1 MQTGLNSPQLAP
13 TGQHIIQV
21 VRNWGPV
28 GGMESYVWHLSHALA
43 QNNYRVTIVC
53 EKSHAVTVA
62 SNIDVIETGLLPP
75 KPRWI
80 LYWRF
85 ANKVEAVVQSIQGQC
100 IVHSHERC
108 ISHDLTTFHS
118 MPFAGIKDK
127 SIWRRLSIRVWA
139 YLRMEAR
146 ELGVPLNPAVSI
158 VPVSAV
164 IAKAISKHYPSVV
177 NQIASPIAPGVMAM
191 PQRPQRVVTVDG
203 GTIGF
208 IGKEWGRKGFT
219 LFMQIATQ
227 LLKQRPHLRL
237 VVLGPEQAEVADQ
250 CRNYPGAIAFL
261 GWQSSESFFQDLD
274 LLIHPASSEAY
285 GMVIAE
291 AMVCHLPVLVS
302 DACGAAVD
310 VSERHGTVLSLHHSV
325 NQWAQAADA
334 LLRNTH
340 PMAGYLRPWSQ
351 VAAEY
356 ETQYH
361 AIALKKYQTTIKT
374 ITT

>member
-1 MQTGLNSPQLAP
+1 MQTGLSSPQPAL
-13 TGQHIIQV
+13 TRQHIIQV

-43 QNNYRVTIVC
+43 LLNFRITVVC
-53 EKSHAVTVA
+53 EKSHSMTVA
-62 SNIDVIETGLLPP
+62 SNIEVIETGLLPP

-85 ANKVEAVVQSIQGQC
+85 ANKVEVVVQSILSRSQC

-127 SIWRRLSIRVWA
+127 SILRRLSIRVWA

-146 ELGVPLNPAVSI
+146 ELGVPPNPSVCI

-164 IAKAISKHYPSVV
+164 ISRAISKHYPLVV
-177 NQIASPIAPGVMAM
+177 NQIVAPISPGVMAM
-191 PQRPQRVVTVDG
+191 PQRPQRIVPMDG

-208 IGKEWGRKGFT
+208 MGKEWGRKGFA
-219 LFMQIATQ
+219 LFIQIAKKLQ
-227 LLKQRPHLRL
+227 LQRPNLRVL
-237 VVLGPEQAEVADQ
+237 VLGPEEAEVGHLCQD
-250 CRNYPGAIAFL
+250 YPGDIEFL
-261 GWQSSESFFQDLD
+261 GWQPSAQYFQELD

-291 AMVCHLPVLVS
+291 AMACHVPVLVS

-325 NQWAQAADA
+325 SQWAQAGDA
-334 LLRNTH
+334 LLRNTQS
-340 PMAGYLRPWSQ
+340 MTGYLRPWAQ

-356 ETQYH
+356 ETQYQ
-361 AIALKKYQTTIKT
+361 AISLKKYQTTSKI
-374 ITT
+374 

>member
-1 MQTGLNSPQLAP
+1 MQTGLNPSQPAP
-13 TGQHIIQV
+13 TIQHIIQI

-43 QNNYRVTIVC
+43 ERNYQVTIIC
-53 EKSHAVTVA
+53 EKSHAGTDA
-62 SNIDVIETGLLPP
+62 GNIHVIETGLLPA

-146 ELGVPLNPAVSI
+146 ELGAPPNPAVCI

-177 NQIASPIAPGVMAM
+177 NQIVSPISPGVMAM
-191 PQRPQRVVTVDG
+191 QKRPQRIVPADG

-219 LFMQIATQ
+219 LFMQIAMQ
-227 LLKQRPHLRL
+227 LQKKRPHLRL
-237 VVLGPEQAEVADQ
+237 VVLGPEHAEVADQ
-250 CRNYPGAIAFL
+250 CRNYSGAIEFL
-261 GWQSSESFFQDLD
+261 GWQSSGSFFQDLD

-291 AMVCHLPVLVS
+291 AMACHVPVLVS

-310 VSERHGTVLSLHHSV
+310 VSEGHGTVLSLHNSV
-325 NQWAQAADA
+325 SEWTQAGDA
-334 LLRNTH
+334 LLSNMQS
-340 PMAGYLRPWSQ
+340 MAGYLRPWAK

-361 AIALKKYQTTIKT
+361 AISLKKYKTTIKP
-374 ITT
+374 

>member
-1 MQTGLNSPQLAP
+1 MQTGLNPSQPAP
-13 TGQHIIQV
+13 TIQHIIQI

-43 QNNYRVTIVC
+43 ERNYQVTIIC
-53 EKSHAVTVA
+53 EKSHAGTDA
-62 SNIDVIETGLLPP
+62 GNIHVIETGLLPA

-100 IVHSHERC
+100 IVHSHERS
-108 ISHDLTTFHS
+108 IGHDLTTFHS
-118 MPFAGIKDK
+118 MPFAGIKEK

-146 ELGVPLNPAVSI
+146 ELGASPNPAVAI

-164 IAKAISKHYPSVV
+164 IANAISRYYPSVL
-177 NQIASPIAPGVMAM
+177 NQIVSPISPGVMVM
-191 PQRPQRVVTVDG
+191 PQRPQRIVPVDG

-208 IGKEWGRKGFT
+208 IGKEWGRKGFA

-227 LLKQRPHLRL
+227 LQKQRPHLRL

-250 CRNYPGAIAFL
+250 CRNYPGVIAFL
-261 GWQSSESFFQDLD
+261 GWQSSGSFFQDLD

-291 AMVCHLPVLVS
+291 AMACHVPVLVS

-310 VSERHGTVLSLHHSV
+310 VSERHGTVLSLHDPVSE
-325 NQWAQAADA
+325 WAQAGEA
-334 LLRNTH
+334 LLCNAQS
-340 PMAGYLRPWSQ
+340 MAGYLRPWAH
-351 VAAEY
+351 VATEY
-356 ETQYH
+356 ETQYR
-361 AIALKKYQTTIKT
+361 AISSKKYQTTTKP
-374 ITT
+374 

>member
-1 MQTGLNSPQLAP
+1 MQTGFNPPQPAP

-43 QNNYRVTIVC
+43 LLNYRITIVC
-53 EKSHAVTVA
+53 EKSHEARAV
-62 SNIDVIETGLLPP
+62 SNIEVIETGSLPP

-85 ANKVEAVVQSIQGQC
+85 ASKVEAVVQSILSRGQC
-100 IVHSHERC
+100 IVHSHERS

-118 MPFAGIKDK
+118 MPFAGVKDR

-146 ELGVPLNPAVSI
+146 ELGAPPNPSVCI

-177 NQIASPIAPGVMAM
+177 NQIASPISPGVMAM
-191 PQRPQRVVTVDG
+191 PQRPQRIFPEDG

-208 IGKEWGRKGFT
+208 IGKEWGRKGFI
-219 LFMQIATQ
+219 LFIQIATQ
-227 LLKQRPHLRL
+227 LQLRRPNLRVL
-237 VVLGPEQAEVADQ
+237 VLGPEEAEVEHLCQD
-250 CRNYPGAIAFL
+250 YPVAIEFL
-261 GWQSSESFFQDLD
+261 GWQPSASVFQELD

-291 AMVCHLPVLVS
+291 AMACQVPVLVS

-310 VSERHGTVLSLHHSV
+310 VSANHGTVLSLHDSIS
-325 NQWAQAADA
+325 QWVQAGDA
-334 LLRNTH
+334 LLCSKQSK
-340 PMAGYLRPWSQ
+340 AGYLRPWAQ

-356 ETQYH
+356 ETQYQN
-361 AIALKKYQTTIKT
+361 ISFKKYQNTTT
-374 ITT
+374 P

>member
-1 MQTGLNSPQLAP
+1 MQTGLSSPQPAL
-13 TGQHIIQV
+13 TRQHIIQI

-53 EKSHAVTVA
+53 EKSHAMTVA
-62 SNIDVIETGLLPP
+62 SNMEVIETGLLPP

-85 ANKVEAVVQSIQGQC
+85 ANKVEAVVQSILSRSQC

-146 ELGVPLNPAVSI
+146 ELGAPPYPPVRI
-158 VPVSAV
+158 VPVSTV
-164 IAKAISKHYPSVV
+164 IADAIARYYPSLVS
-177 NQIASPIAPGVMAM
+177 QITAPISPGVIAM
-191 PQRPQRVVTVDG
+191 PQRPQRIVPMDG

-208 IGKEWGRKGFT
+208 MGKEWGRKGFA
-219 LFMQIATQ
+219 LFLEIAKQ
-227 LLKQRPHLRL
+227 LKLQRPNLRVL
-237 VVLGPEQAEVADQ
+237 VLGPEEAEVGHLCQD
-250 CRNYPGAIAFL
+250 YPGDIEFL
-261 GWQSSESFFQDLD
+261 GWQPSAQFFQELD

-291 AMVCHLPVLVS
+291 AMACHVPVLVS

-310 VSERHGTVLSLHHSV
+310 VSVRHGTVLSLHHSV
-325 NQWAQAADA
+325 SQWAQAADA
-334 LLRNTH
+334 LLRNTQS
-340 PMAGYLRPWSQ
+340 MTGYLRPWAQ

-356 ETQYH
+356 ETQYQ
-361 AIALKKYQTTIKT
+361 AISLKKYQTTTKI
-374 ITT
+374 

>member
-1 MQTGLNSPQLAP
+1 MQTGLNSPQP
-13 TGQHIIQV
+13 TLTRQHIIQV

-43 QNNYRVTIVC
+43 LLNYRITIVC
-53 EKSHAVTVA
+53 EKSHEATA
-62 SNIDVIETGLLPP
+62 SNIEVIEIGLLPP

-85 ANKVEAVVQSIQGQC
+85 AKKVEAVVQSILSNGQC
-100 IVHSHERC
+100 IVHSHERS

-146 ELGVPLNPAVSI
+146 EIGAPPNPAVCI

-164 IAKAISKHYPSVV
+164 IANAISKHYPLLV
-177 NQIASPIAPGVMAM
+177 NQIVSPISPGVIAM
-191 PQRPQRVVTVDG
+191 PTRPQRIVSEDG

-208 IGKEWGRKGFT
+208 IGKEWGRKGFAKF
-219 LFMQIATQ
+219 LEIAKQ
-227 LLKQRPHLRL
+227 LRLRRPNLRL
-237 VVLGPEQAEVADQ
+237 VVLGPEQEQVAHLCQD
-250 CRNYPGAIAFL
+250 YSGAIEFL
-261 GWQSSESFFQDLD
+261 GWQPSSSVFQELD

-291 AMVCHLPVLVS
+291 AMACQVPVLVS

-310 VSERHGTVLSLHHSV
+310 VSAQHGMVLSLNDSIS
-325 NQWAQAADA
+325 QWTQAGDA
-334 LLRNTH
+334 LLRNSQT
-340 PMAGYLRPWSQ
+340 MAGYLRPWAQ

-356 ETQYH
+356 ETQYQH
-361 AIALKKYQTTIKT
+361 IALKKCRNTLTP
-374 ITT
+374 

>member
-1 MQTGLNSPQLAP
+1 MQLGLNPSQPA
-13 TGQHIIQV
+13 GHSGRHIIQL
-21 VRNWGPV
+21 VRHWGPV

-43 QNNYRVTIVC
+43 LLNYRITIVC
-53 EKSHAVTVA
+53 EKSHAVSTA
-62 SNIDVIETGLLPP
+62 SNIHIIETGLLPP

-85 ANKVEAVVQSIQGQC
+85 ANNVDAVVQSIQGQGQC
-100 IVHSHERC
+100 IVHSHERS

-146 ELGVPLNPAVSI
+146 ELGAPPNPAVCI

-164 IAKAISKHYPSVV
+164 IAKAISKHYPALV
-177 NQIASPIAPGVMAM
+177 NQIASPISPGVIEM
-191 PQRPQRVVTVDG
+191 PQRPQHIVPGDG

-208 IGKEWGRKGFT
+208 IGKEWGRKGFV
-219 LFMQIATQ
+219 LFMQIAKQ
-227 LLKQRPHLRL
+227 LQKQRPNLQL
-237 VVLGPEQAEVADQ
+237 VVLGPEPAEVADA
-250 CRNYPGAIAFL
+250 CRDYPGTIAFL
-261 GWQSSESFFQDLD
+261 GWQPSGSFFQGLD

-291 AMVCHLPVLVS
+291 AMACHLPVLVS

-310 VSERHGTVLSLHHSV
+310 VSEHHGTVLSLHHSV
-325 NQWAQAADA
+325 GEWAQAADA
-334 LLRNTH
+334 LLRNT
-340 PMAGYLRPWSQ
+340 PSTAGYRRPWAQ

-356 ETQYH
+356 ETQYQ
-361 AIALKKYQTTIKT
+361 AISLKKYQTTIKP
-374 ITT
+374 

>member
-1 MQTGLNSPQLAP
+1 MQSGLNPPQPVP

-43 QNNYRVTIVC
+43 LLNYRITIVC
-53 EKSHAVTVA
+53 EKSHEARATG
-62 SNIDVIETGLLPP
+62 NIDVIETGLLPP

-85 ANKVEAVVQSIQGQC
+85 ANKVEAAVQSIQGQC
-100 IVHSHERC
+100 IVHSHERS

-118 MPFAGIKDK
+118 MPFAGIKEK

-146 ELGVPLNPAVSI
+146 ELGAPPNPAVCI

-164 IAKAISKHYPSVV
+164 IAKAISKHYPALV
-177 NQIASPIAPGVMAM
+177 NRIASPISPGVMAM
-191 PQRPQRVVTVDG
+191 PQRPQRIVPKDG

-208 IGKEWGRKGFT
+208 IGKEWGRKGFV
-219 LFMQIATQ
+219 LFMQIARQ
-227 LLKQRPHLRL
+227 LQKQRPHLQL
-237 VVLGPEQAEVADQ
+237 VVLGPEHAEVADA
-250 CRNYPGAIAFL
+250 CRDYPGTIEFL
-261 GWQSSESFFQDLD
+261 GWQPSGSFFQGLD

-285 GMVIAE
+285 GMAIAE
-291 AMVCHLPVLVS
+291 AMACHVPVLVS

-310 VSERHGTVLSLHHSV
+310 VSEHHGTVLSLHHSV
-325 NQWAQAADA
+325 GEWAQAADA
-334 LLRNTH
+334 LLCNTQ
-340 PMAGYLRPWSQ
+340 PMAGYLRPWAQ

-356 ETQYH
+356 ETHYQ
-361 AIALKKYQTTIKT
+361 AISLKKYQTTIKP
-374 ITT
+374 

>member
-1 MQTGLNSPQLAP
+1 MQTGLNSPQPAL
-13 TGQHIIQV
+13 TRQHIIQI

-43 QNNYRVTIVC
+43 LLNYRITVVC
-53 EKSHAVTVA
+53 EKSHEARAT
-62 SNIDVIETGLLPP
+62 SNIEVIETGLLPP

-100 IVHSHERC
+100 IVHSHERS

-146 ELGVPLNPAVSI
+146 ELGAPPNPAVCI

-164 IAKAISKHYPSVV
+164 IAKAISNYYPAVV
-177 NQIASPIAPGVMAM
+177 NQIAAPISPGVMVM
-191 PQRPQRVVTVDG
+191 PTRPLRTVPEDG

-208 IGKEWGRKGFT
+208 IGKEWSRKGFA
-219 LFMQIATQ
+219 LFLEIAKQ
-227 LLKQRPHLRL
+227 LHMQRPNLRVL
-237 VVLGPEQAEVADQ
+237 VLGPEEAEVAHLCQD
-250 CRNYPGAIAFL
+250 YPVEIEFL
-261 GWQSSESFFQDLD
+261 GWQPSAQFFQELD

-291 AMVCHLPVLVS
+291 AMACQVPVLVS

-310 VSERHGTVLSLHHSV
+310 VSAKYGVVLSLHDSIV
-325 NQWAQAADA
+325 QWAQAGDA
-334 LLRNTH
+334 LLRNTQS
-340 PMAGYLRPWSQ
+340 MTGYLRPWAQ

-356 ETQYH
+356 ETQYQ
-361 AIALKKYQTTIKT
+361 AISLKKYKTIKP
-374 ITT
+374 

>member
-1 MQTGLNSPQLAP
+1 MQTGLNPPQPAP
-13 TGQHIIQV
+13 TSQHIIQV

-43 QNNYRVTIVC
+43 QHNYRVTIVC
-53 EKSHAVTVA
+53 EKAHKATAA
-62 SNIDVIETGLLPP
+62 SNIEVIETGFLPP

-85 ANKVEAVVQSIQGQC
+85 ANKVEAVVQSIQSESQC
-100 IVHSHERC
+100 IVHSHERS
-108 ISHDLTTFHS
+108 IDHDLTTFHS
-118 MPFAGIKDK
+118 MPFAGVKDK

-146 ELGVPLNPAVSI
+146 ELGVSPNPAVCI

-164 IAKAISKHYPSVV
+164 IAKAISKYYPSVV
-177 NQIASPIAPGVMAM
+177 NQIASPIAPGVMEM
-191 PQRPQRVVTVDG
+191 PQRPQRIVAVDG

-208 IGKEWGRKGFT
+208 IGKEWGRKGFA
-219 LFMQIATQ
+219 LFLEIAKQ
-227 LLKQRPHLRL
+227 LELQRPNLRVL
-237 VVLGPEQAEVADQ
+237 VLGPEEAEVGHLCQD
-250 CRNYPGAIAFL
+250 YPGDIEFL
-261 GWQSSESFFQDLD
+261 GWQSSASFFQDLD

-291 AMVCHLPVLVS
+291 AMACHVPVLVS

-310 VSERHGTVLSLHHSV
+310 VSERNGTVLSLHHSV
-325 NQWAQAADA
+325 SEWAQAGDA
-334 LLRNTH
+334 LLPNTQS
-340 PMAGYLRPWSQ
+340 MAGYLRPWAQ

-361 AIALKKYQTTIKT
+361 AILLKKYKT
-374 ITT
+374 P

>member
-1 MQTGLNSPQLAP
+1 
-13 TGQHIIQV
+13 
-21 VRNWGPV
+21 
-28 GGMESYVWHLSHALA
+28 MESYVWHLSHALA
-43 QNNYRVTIVC
+43 LLNYRITVVC
-53 EKSHAVTVA
+53 EQSHEATAA
-62 SNIDVIETGLLPP
+62 SNIEVIETGLLPP

-85 ANKVEAVVQSIQGQC
+85 ANKVEALVHSILSRSQC

-146 ELGVPLNPAVSI
+146 ELGAPPNPSVCI

-164 IAKAISKHYPSVV
+164 ISKAISKHYPSVV
-177 NQIASPIAPGVMAM
+177 NQIVAPISPGVMAM
-191 PQRPQRVVTVDG
+191 PTRPQRIVPMDG

-208 IGKEWGRKGFT
+208 IGKEWSRKGFT
-219 LFMQIATQ
+219 LFMQIAMQ
-227 LLKQRPHLRL
+227 LQKQRPHLRVL
-237 VVLGPEQAEVADQ
+237 VLGPEEAEVASLCQD
-250 CRNYPGAIAFL
+250 YPGEIEFL
-261 GWQSSESFFQDLD
+261 GWQASGPFFQQLD
-274 LLIHPASSEAY
+274 LLIHPAASEAY

-291 AMVCHLPVLVS
+291 AMACHVPVLVS

-310 VSERHGTVLSLHHSV
+310 VSERHGTVLSLHHLVS
-325 NQWAQAADA
+325 QWAQAGDA
-334 LLRNTH
+334 LLRNTQS
-340 PMAGYLRPWSQ
+340 MTGYLRPWAQ

-356 ETQYH
+356 ETQYQT
-361 AIALKKYQTTIKT
+361 ISLKKYQTTTKI
-374 ITT
+374 

>member
-1 MQTGLNSPQLAP
+1 MQTGLNPPQPVP

-43 QNNYRVTIVC
+43 LLNYRITVVC
-53 EKSHAVTVA
+53 EKSHEAGATG
-62 SNIDVIETGLLPP
+62 NIDVIETGLLPP

-100 IVHSHERC
+100 IVHSHERT

-118 MPFAGIKDK
+118 MPFAGIKEK

-146 ELGVPLNPAVSI
+146 ELGASPNPPVCI
-158 VPVSAV
+158 IPVSAV

-177 NQIASPIAPGVMAM
+177 SHIASPISPGVMAM
-191 PQRPQRVVTVDG
+191 PQRPQRIVPKDG

-208 IGKEWGRKGFT
+208 IGKEWGRKGFA
-219 LFMQIATQ
+219 LFMQIASQ
-227 LLKQRPHLRL
+227 LQKHRPNLRL
-237 VVLGPEQAEVADQ
+237 LVLGPERAEVVDV
-250 CRNYPGAIAFL
+250 CRDYPGAIDFL
-261 GWQSSESFFQDLD
+261 GWQSSGSFFQELD

-291 AMVCHLPVLVS
+291 AMACHVPVLVS

-310 VSERHGTVLSLHHSV
+310 VSEHHGTVLSLHHSV
-325 NQWAQAADA
+325 GEWAQAGDA
-334 LLRNTH
+334 LLRNTQ
-340 PMAGYLRPWSQ
+340 PTAGYLRPWAQ

-361 AIALKKYQTTIKT
+361 AISLKKP
-374 ITT
+374 

>member
-1 MQTGLNSPQLAP
+1 MQTGLNLPQPAP
-13 TGQHIIQV
+13 TSQHIIQV

-43 QNNYRVTIVC
+43 LLNFRITVVC
-53 EKSHAVTVA
+53 EKSHLMTVA
-62 SNIDVIETGLLPP
+62 SNIEVIETGLLPP

-80 LYWRF
+80 LYWLF
-85 ANKVEAVVQSIQGQC
+85 ANKVEAVVQSILSRSQC

-146 ELGVPLNPAVSI
+146 ELGAPPNPAVCI

-164 IAKAISKHYPSVV
+164 IAKAISQHYPSVV
-177 NQIASPIAPGVMAM
+177 KQITAPISPGVMAM
-191 PQRPQRVVTVDG
+191 PTRPQRIVPEDG

-208 IGKEWGRKGFT
+208 IGKEWSRKGFA
-219 LFMQIATQ
+219 LFLDIAKQ
-227 LLKQRPHLRL
+227 LQMQRPNVRVL
-237 VVLGPEQAEVADQ
+237 VLGPEEVEVAHLCQD
-250 CRNYPGAIAFL
+250 YPVEIEFL
-261 GWQSSESFFQDLD
+261 GWQPSAQFFQELD

-291 AMVCHLPVLVS
+291 AMACHVPVLVS

-310 VSERHGTVLSLHHSV
+310 VSERHGTVLSLHNSV
-325 NQWAQAADA
+325 SQWAQAGDA
-334 LLRNTH
+334 LLRNTQS
-340 PMAGYLRPWSQ
+340 MTGYLRPWAQ

-356 ETQYH
+356 ETQYQH
-361 AIALKKYQTTIKT
+361 ISLNKNHNPTTP
-374 ITT
+374 

>member
-1 MQTGLNSPQLAP
+1 LALLNFRI
-13 TGQHIIQV
+13 TV
-21 VRNWGPV
+21 
-28 GGMESYVWHLSHALA
+28 
-43 QNNYRVTIVC
+43 VC
-53 EKSHAVTVA
+53 EKSHEARPT
-62 SNIDVIETGLLPP
+62 SNIEVIETGLLPP

-85 ANKVEAVVQSIQGQC
+85 ARQVEAVVQSILSRGQC
-100 IVHSHERC
+100 IVHSHERS

-146 ELGVPLNPAVSI
+146 ELGAPPNPAVCI

-164 IAKAISKHYPSVV
+164 IAKAISRHYPLVL
-177 NQIASPIAPGVMAM
+177 NQIVAPISPGVMAM
-191 PQRPQRVVTVDG
+191 PTRPQRIVPEDG

-208 IGKEWGRKGFT
+208 IGKEWSRKGFA
-219 LFMQIATQ
+219 LFLAIAKQ
-227 LLKQRPHLRL
+227 LQMQRPNLRL
-237 VVLGPEQAEVADQ
+237 LVLGPEQEQVAHLCQ
-250 CRNYPGAIAFL
+250 EYPGTIEFL
-261 GWQSSESFFQDLD
+261 GWQPSAQFFQELD

-291 AMVCHLPVLVS
+291 AMACRVPVLVS

-310 VSERHGTVLSLHHSV
+310 VSAKHGTVLSLHDSII
-325 NQWAQAADA
+325 QWAQAGDA
-334 LLRNTH
+334 LLRNTQS
-340 PMAGYLRPWSQ
+340 MAGYLRPWAQ

-356 ETQYH
+356 ETQYQR
-361 AIALKKYQTTIKT
+361 ISFKKTTT
-374 ITT
+374 P

>member
-1 MQTGLNSPQLAP
+1 
-13 TGQHIIQV
+13 
-21 VRNWGPV
+21 
-28 GGMESYVWHLSHALA
+28 MESYVWHLSHALA
-43 QNNYRVTIVC
+43 ERNYQVTIVC
-53 EKSHAVTVA
+53 EKSHAGTDA
-62 SNIDVIETGLLPP
+62 GNIHVIETGLLPA

-85 ANKVEAVVQSIQGQC
+85 ANKVEALVQSIQGQGQC

-118 MPFAGIKDK
+118 MPFAGIKEK

-146 ELGVPLNPAVSI
+146 ELGAPPNPAVCV

-164 IAKAISKHYPSVV
+164 IAKAISKHYPAVV
-177 NQIASPIAPGVMAM
+177 NHIASPISPGVMAM
-191 PQRPQRVVTVDG
+191 PTRPQRITPEDG

-208 IGKEWGRKGFT
+208 IGKEWGRKGFA
-219 LFMQIATQ
+219 LFIQIAAQ
-227 LLKQRPHLRL
+227 LQKQRPHLRV

-261 GWQSSESFFQDLD
+261 GWQSSGSFFQELD

-291 AMVCHLPVLVS
+291 AMACQVPVLVS

-310 VSERHGTVLSLHHSV
+310 VSANHGTVLSLHDSIS
-325 NQWAQAADA
+325 QWANAGDA
-334 LLRNTH
+334 LLRNSGSMT
-340 PMAGYLRPWSQ
+340 GYLRPWAQ

-356 ETQYH
+356 ETQYR
-361 AIALKKYQTTIKT
+361 AISSKKYQTTTKP
-374 ITT
+374 

>member
-1 MQTGLNSPQLAP
+1 MQTGLKPSQPAP
-13 TGQHIIQV
+13 AGQHIIQV

-43 QNNYRVTIVC
+43 LLNYRITIVC
-53 EKSHAVTVA
+53 EQSHEATAA
-62 SNIDVIETGLLPP
+62 SNIEVIKTGLLPP

-85 ANKVEAVVQSIQGQC
+85 ARKVEAVVQSIRLQSEC
-100 IVHSHERC
+100 IVHSHERT
-108 ISHDLTTFHS
+108 INHDLTTFHS
-118 MPFAGIKDK
+118 MPFAGVKDK

-146 ELGVPLNPAVSI
+146 ELGAPPNPAVCI

-177 NQIASPIAPGVMAM
+177 NQITAPISPGVMAM
-191 PQRPQRVVTVDG
+191 PTRPQRIVPEDG

-208 IGKEWGRKGFT
+208 IGKEWGRKGFA
-219 LFMQIATQ
+219 LFLEIAKQ
-227 LLKQRPHLRL
+227 LQLQRPNLRVL
-237 VVLGPEQAEVADQ
+237 VLGPEEAEVEHLCQD
-250 CRNYPGAIAFL
+250 YSGEIKFL
-261 GWQSSESFFQDLD
+261 GWQPSAHFFQELD

-291 AMVCHLPVLVS
+291 AMACQVPVLVS

-310 VSERHGTVLSLHHSV
+310 VSERQGTVLSLHDSIS
-325 NQWAQAADA
+325 QWGKAGDA
-334 LLRNTH
+334 LLRNTQS
-340 PMAGYLRPWSQ
+340 MTGCLRPWAQ

-356 ETQYH
+356 ETQYQE
-361 AIALKKYQTTIKT
+361 ITFKKTRTP
-374 ITT
+374 

>member
-1 MQTGLNSPQLAP
+1 MQTGLNPPQPAP

-43 QNNYRVTIVC
+43 LLNYRITIVC
-53 EKSHAVTVA
+53 EKSHEARSA
-62 SNIDVIETGLLPP
+62 SNIEVIEMGSLPP

-85 ANKVEAVVQSIQGQC
+85 ASKVEAVVQSILSRGQC
-100 IVHSHERC
+100 IVHSHERS

-118 MPFAGIKDK
+118 MPFAGVKDK

-146 ELGVPLNPAVSI
+146 ELGVPPNPSVCI

-164 IAKAISKHYPSVV
+164 IAKTISKHYPSIV
-177 NQIASPIAPGVMAM
+177 NHITSPISPGVMAM
-191 PQRPQRVVTVDG
+191 PQRPQRIVPEDG

-208 IGKEWGRKGFT
+208 IGKEWGRKGFI

-227 LLKQRPHLRL
+227 LQLRRPNLRVL
-237 VVLGPEQAEVADQ
+237 VLGPEEAEVEHLCQD
-250 CRNYPGAIAFL
+250 YPVAIEFL
-261 GWQSSESFFQDLD
+261 GWQPSTQFFQELD

-291 AMVCHLPVLVS
+291 AMACQVPVLVS
-302 DACGAAVD
+302 DACGAAAD
-310 VSERHGTVLSLHHSV
+310 VSSSHGTILSLHDSISRWV
-325 NQWAQAADA
+325 QAGDA
-334 LLRNTH
+334 LLGNIQSK
-340 PMAGYLRPWSQ
+340 AGYLRSWAQ

-356 ETQYH
+356 ETQYQH
-361 AIALKKYQTTIKT
+361 ISFKKYHN
-374 ITT
+374 ITTP

>member
-1 MQTGLNSPQLAP
+1 MQTGLNSPQPVP
-13 TGQHIIQV
+13 TGQHIVQL

-43 QNNYRVTIVC
+43 LLNYRITVVC
-53 EKSHAVTVA
+53 EKSHEVKVA
-62 SNIDVIETGLLPP
+62 ANIEVIETGVLPP

-85 ANKVEAVVQSIQGQC
+85 ANRVEAVVQSILSRGQC

-108 ISHDLTTFHS
+108 ISHDLTTFHT
-118 MPFAGIKDK
+118 MPFAGIKEK

-146 ELGVPLNPAVSI
+146 ELGAPPYSPVRI
-158 VPVSAV
+158 VPVSTV
-164 IAKAISKHYPSVV
+164 IADTIARYYPSLVS
-177 NQIASPIAPGVMAM
+177 QITAPISPGVMAM
-191 PQRPQRVVTVDG
+191 STRPQRIVPEDG

-227 LLKQRPHLRL
+227 LQKQRPHLRL
-237 VVLGPEQAEVADQ
+237 IVLGPEHAEVVDQ
-250 CRNYPGAIAFL
+250 CRNYPSAIEFL
-261 GWQSSESFFQDLD
+261 GWQSSASFFQDLD

-291 AMVCHLPVLVS
+291 AMACHVPVLVS

-325 NQWAQAADA
+325 SQWAQAGDA
-334 LLRNTH
+334 LLRNTQS
-340 PMAGYLRPWSQ
+340 MTGYLRPWAQ

-356 ETQYH
+356 ETQYQ
-361 AIALKKYQTTIKT
+361 AISLKKYQTTTKI
-374 ITT
+374 

>member
-1 MQTGLNSPQLAP
+1 MQPGLNHSQYPGQTGR
-13 TGQHIIQV
+13 HIIQV

-43 QNNYRVTIVC
+43 EHNYRITIVC
-53 EKSHAVTVA
+53 EQSHAVTAA
-62 SNIDVIETGLLPP
+62 SNIEVIETGLLPP

-85 ANKVEAVVQSIQGQC
+85 ANKVEAVIQSFQGQGRR

-118 MPFAGIKDK
+118 MPFAGIKEK

-146 ELGVPLNPAVSI
+146 ELGASPNPAVSI

-164 IAKAISKHYPSVV
+164 IANAISKYYPSVV
-177 NQIASPIAPGVMAM
+177 NQIVSPISPGVMAM
-191 PQRPQRVVTVDG
+191 PQRPQRVVPVDG

-208 IGKEWGRKGFT
+208 IGKEWGRKGFA
-219 LFMQIATQ
+219 LFIQIATQ
-227 LLKQRPHLRL
+227 LQKQRPSLRL
-237 VVLGPEQAEVADQ
+237 VVLGPERAEVADQ

-261 GWQSSESFFQDLD
+261 GWQSSGSFFQDLD

-291 AMVCHLPVLVS
+291 AMACHVPVLVS

-310 VSERHGTVLSLHHSV
+310 VSERHGTVLSLHDPVSEWV
-325 NQWAQAADA
+325 QAGDA
-334 LLRNTH
+334 LLCNANS
-340 PMAGYLRPWSQ
+340 MAGYMRPWSQ

-356 ETQYH
+356 ILQYQQFST
-361 AIALKKYQTTIKT
+361 K
-374 ITT
+374 

>member
-1 MQTGLNSPQLAP
+1 MQTGLNLTQPAP
-13 TGQHIIQV
+13 TGKHIIQV

-43 QNNYRVTIVC
+43 LLNYRITVVC
-53 EKSHAVTVA
+53 EKSHEATTV
-62 SNIDVIETGLLPP
+62 SNIEVIETGLLPP

-85 ANKVEAVVQSIQGQC
+85 AKKVEAVVQSIRHQSEC
-100 IVHSHERC
+100 IVHSHERT

-118 MPFAGIKDK
+118 MPFAGVKDK

-146 ELGVPLNPAVSI
+146 ELGAPPNPAVCI
-158 VPVSAV
+158 VPVSAI
-164 IAKAISKHYPSVV
+164 IADAIIRHYPSVV
-177 NQIASPIAPGVMAM
+177 SQITAPISPGVMAM
-191 PQRPQRVVTVDG
+191 STRPQRIVPEDG

-208 IGKEWGRKGFT
+208 IGKEWGRKGFA
-219 LFMQIATQ
+219 LFLEIAKQ
-227 LLKQRPHLRL
+227 LQSQRPNLRVL
-237 VVLGPEQAEVADQ
+237 VLGPDEAEVANL
-250 CRNYPGAIAFL
+250 CRDYPGEIEFL
-261 GWQSSESFFQDLD
+261 GWQPSAQFFQELD

-291 AMVCHLPVLVS
+291 AMACQVPVLVS

-310 VSERHGTVLSLHHSV
+310 VSANHGHVLSVSQPV
-325 NQWAQAADA
+325 TQWVYASEV
-334 LLRNTH
+334 LLCTGKA
-340 PMAGYLRPWSQ
+340 PTEYKRPWLQ

-356 ETQYH
+356 LLQYQL
-361 AIALKKYQTTIKT
+361 ISKK
-374 ITT
+374 

>member
-1 MQTGLNSPQLAP
+1 MQTGLNPPQPAP

-43 QNNYRVTIVC
+43 LLNYRITVVC
-53 EKSHAVTVA
+53 ERSHEARAA
-62 SNIDVIETGLLPP
+62 SNIEVIEVGLLPP

-85 ANKVEAVVQSIQGQC
+85 ASKVEAVVQSILSHGQC
-100 IVHSHERC
+100 IVHSHERS

-118 MPFAGIKDK
+118 MPFAGVKDK

-146 ELGVPLNPAVSI
+146 ELGAPPNPAVCI

-177 NQIASPIAPGVMAM
+177 NQIASPISPGVMAM
-191 PQRPQRVVTVDG
+191 PKRLQRIVPEDG

-208 IGKEWGRKGFT
+208 IGKEWGRKGFA
-219 LFMQIATQ
+219 LFLEIAKQLQI
-227 LLKQRPHLRL
+227 QRPNLCVL
-237 VVLGPEQAEVADQ
+237 VLGPERAEVADLCQ
-250 CRNYPGAIAFL
+250 DYPGEIEFL
-261 GWQSSESFFQDLD
+261 GWQPSAQFFQELD

-291 AMVCHLPVLVS
+291 AMACQVPVLVS
-302 DACGAAVD
+302 GACGAAVD
-310 VSERHGTVLSLHHSV
+310 VSANHGTVLSLHDSIS
-325 NQWAQAADA
+325 QWAKAGDA
-334 LLRNTH
+334 LLRNTQS
-340 PMAGYLRPWSQ
+340 MAGYLRPWAK

-356 ETQYH
+356 ETQYQQ
-361 AIALKKYQTTIKT
+361 ISFKKT
-374 ITT
+374 ITP

>member
-1 MQTGLNSPQLAP
+1 MQSGLNPPQ
-13 TGQHIIQV
+13 TITSGRHIIQV

-43 QNNYRVTIVC
+43 TLNYRITIVC
-53 EKSHAVTVA
+53 EKAHAITAA
-62 SNIDVIETGLLPP
+62 SNIEVIETGLLPP

-85 ANKVEAVVQSIQGQC
+85 ANKVEAVVLSILGRGQC

-146 ELGVPLNPAVSI
+146 ELGAPPNPAVCI

-164 IAKAISKHYPSVV
+164 IAKAISNYYPSVV
-177 NQIASPIAPGVMAM
+177 NQVVAPISPGVMAM
-191 PQRPQRVVTVDG
+191 PIRPDRVVPEGG

-208 IGKEWGRKGFT
+208 IGKEWGRKGFA
-219 LFMQIATQ
+219 LFMQIAMQ
-227 LLKQRPHLRL
+227 LQQQRPHLRL
-237 VVLGPEQAEVADQ
+237 VVLGPEPAEVADH
-250 CRNYPGAIAFL
+250 CRDYPGAIDFL
-261 GWQSSESFFQDLD
+261 GWQPSTSIFQGLD

-291 AMVCHLPVLVS
+291 AMACHVPVLIS
-302 DACGAAVD
+302 DACGAAAN
-310 VSERHGTVLSLHHSV
+310 VSERHGTVLSLHNSV
-325 NQWAQAADA
+325 SQWAQAGDA
-334 LLRNTH
+334 LLRKAQS
-340 PMAGYLRPWSQ
+340 MAGYKRPWAQ

-356 ETQYH
+356 ETQYQ
-361 AIALKKYQTTIKT
+361 AISLKKYQTTTKI
-374 ITT
+374 

>member
-1 MQTGLNSPQLAP
+1 MQTGFNPSQPAP

-43 QNNYRVTIVC
+43 LLNYRITIVC
-53 EKSHAVTVA
+53 EKSHEARAA
-62 SNIDVIETGLLPP
+62 SNIEVIETGSLPP

-85 ANKVEAVVQSIQGQC
+85 ARKVEAVVQSILSRGQC
-100 IVHSHERC
+100 IVHSHERS

-118 MPFAGIKDK
+118 MPFAGVKDK

-146 ELGVPLNPAVSI
+146 ELGAPPNPSVCI

-164 IAKAISKHYPSVV
+164 IAKAISKYYPSAV
-177 NQIASPIAPGVMAM
+177 NQITSPISPGVMAM
-191 PQRPQRVVTVDG
+191 PQRPQRIVPEDG

-208 IGKEWGRKGFT
+208 IGKEWGRKGFI
-219 LFMQIATQ
+219 LFIQIATQ
-227 LLKQRPHLRL
+227 LQLRRPNLRIL
-237 VVLGPEQAEVADQ
+237 VLGPEEAEVEHLCLD
-250 CRNYPGAIAFL
+250 YPVAIEFL
-261 GWQSSESFFQDLD
+261 GWQPSASVFQELD

-291 AMVCHLPVLVS
+291 AMACQVPVLVS

-310 VSERHGTVLSLHHSV
+310 VSANHGMVLSLHDSIG
-325 NQWAQAADA
+325 QWAKAGDA
-334 LLRNTH
+334 LLRNTRS
-340 PMAGYLRPWSQ
+340 MTGYLRSWAQ

-356 ETQYH
+356 ETQYQH
-361 AIALKKYQTTIKT
+361 ISFKKNHNTTT
-374 ITT
+374 P

>member
-1 MQTGLNSPQLAP
+1 MQTGLNP
-13 TGQHIIQV
+13 TQPVPTDQHIIQV

-43 QNNYRVTIVC
+43 LLNYRITIVC
-53 EKSHAVTVA
+53 EKSHEARTI
-62 SNIDVIETGLLPP
+62 SNIEVVETGLLPP

-85 ANKVEAVVQSIQGQC
+85 ANNVEAVVQSILSRGQC

-108 ISHDLTTFHS
+108 ITHDLTTFHS

-146 ELGVPLNPAVSI
+146 ELGVPPNPSVCI

-164 IAKAISKHYPSVV
+164 IANAISKHYPSAV

-191 PQRPQRVVTVDG
+191 LQRPQRSIPVDG

-208 IGKEWGRKGFT
+208 IGKEWGRKGFA
-219 LFMQIATQ
+219 LFMQIAMQ
-227 LLKQRPHLRL
+227 LQKQRPHLRL
-237 VVLGPEQAEVADQ
+237 VVLGPEQEQVAHLCQ
-250 CRNYPGAIAFL
+250 GYPGAIAFL
-261 GWQSSESFFQDLD
+261 GWQPSSSVFQELD

-291 AMVCHLPVLVS
+291 AMACHVPVLVS

-310 VSERHGTVLSLHHSV
+310 VSERHGTVLSIQNSV
-325 NQWAQAADA
+325 SEWAQAGDA
-334 LLRNTH
+334 LLRNAK
-340 PMAGYLRPWSQ
+340 PLEGYLRPWAQ

-356 ETQYH
+356 ETQYRH
-361 AIALKKYQTTIKT
+361 ISLKKYKTTISP
-374 ITT
+374 

>member
-1 MQTGLNSPQLAP
+1 MQTGLHSPQPAP
-13 TGQHIIQV
+13 TGRHIIQV

-43 QNNYRVTIVC
+43 VLNYRITVVC
-53 EKSHAVTVA
+53 EKSHEARAA
-62 SNIDVIETGLLPP
+62 SNIEVIETGLLPA

-85 ANKVEAVVQSIQGQC
+85 ANKVEAVVHSIRLQSKC
-100 IVHSHERC
+100 IVHSHERT
-108 ISHDLTTFHS
+108 IDHDLTTFHS

-127 SIWRRLSIRVWA
+127 SIWRQLSIRVWA

-146 ELGVPLNPAVSI
+146 ELGVPPNPAVCI

-164 IAKAISKHYPSVV
+164 ISKAISKHYPSVV
-177 NQIASPIAPGVMAM
+177 NHIVAPISPGVMAM
-191 PQRPQRVVTVDG
+191 PTRPQRIVPEDG

-208 IGKEWGRKGFT
+208 IGKEWGRKGFA
-219 LFMQIATQ
+219 LFLEIAKQ
-227 LLKQRPHLRL
+227 LHMQRPNLRVL
-237 VVLGPEQAEVADQ
+237 VLGPEEAEVANLCQD
-250 CRNYPGAIAFL
+250 YPAQIEFL
-261 GWQSSESFFQDLD
+261 GWQPSAQFFQELD

-291 AMVCHLPVLVS
+291 AMACQVPVLVS

-310 VSERHGTVLSLHHSV
+310 VSAKHGAVLSQHDSISH
-325 NQWAQAADA
+325 WAKAGDA
-334 LLRNTH
+334 LLRNTQ
-340 PMAGYLRPWSQ
+340 PMTGYLRPWAQ

-356 ETQYH
+356 VMQYQLISFNKNH
-361 AIALKKYQTTIKT
+361 NTTT
-374 ITT
+374 P